1 MITIVDFRMGNLGN
15 VRKAFQFIGAEAK
28 IASRRDDIR
37 KAEKLVIPGV
47 GAFGKA
53 MSNLKRSGLHKLI
66 LEMAEKEVPL
76 LGICLGM
83 QILLE
88 TGKEGG
94 NIKGLGL
101 IPGKV
106 RRFEVDLKV
115 PHIGWN
121 QIHIKKDSGLL
132 SQVPDKSYYYFVHS
146 YYAEPDNGE
155 HILCTTDY
163 GVEFV
168 SGIAKDNVYG
178 FQFHPEKSQNNGL
191 QILRNFSA
199 L

>member
-1 MITIVDFRMGNLGN
+1 MITIIDFRMGNLGN
-15 VRKAFQFIGAEAK
+15 VQKAFQHLGAQAQV
-28 IASRRDDIR
+28 AARREDIR
-37 KAEKLVIPGV
+37 KADKLVLPGV

-53 MSNLKRSGLHKLI
+53 MSNLRRTGLHQLI
-66 LEMAEKEVPL
+66 TEMAEKNVPL

-83 QILLE
+83 QLLLE
-88 TGKEGG
+88 SGQEGG

-106 RRFEVDLKV
+106 RKFEIDLKV

-121 QIHIKKDSGLL
+121 QLNIRNGNSLL
-132 SQVPDKSYYYFVHS
+132 KLVPDKSYFYFVHS
-146 YYAEPDNGE
+146 YYTEPDNAE

-163 GVEFV
+163 GVEFA
-168 SGIAKDNVYG
+168 SGIGKDNIFG
-178 FQFHPEKSQNNGL
+178 FQFHPEKSQDNGL
-191 QILRNFSA
+191 RILQNFTE

>member
-1 MITIVDFRMGNLGN
+1 MITIIDFRMGNLGN
-15 VRKAFQFIGAEAK
+15 VKKAFEFIGAQAQ
-28 IASRRDDIR
+28 IAARREDIR
-37 KAEKLVIPGV
+37 KADKLVLPGV

-53 MSNLKRSGLHKLI
+53 MANLRRNGLHKLI
-66 LEMAEKEVPL
+66 TEMAEKNIPL

-83 QILLE
+83 QLLME
-88 TGKEGG
+88 SGQEGG

-106 RRFEVDLKV
+106 KKFELELKV

-121 QIHIKKDSGLL
+121 QLNIRNGSTLL
-132 SQVPDKSYYYFVHS
+132 KAVPDRSYFYFVHS
-146 YYAEPDNGE
+146 YFTEPEDAG

-168 SGIAKDNVYG
+168 SGIGRDNIFG

-191 QILRNFSA
+191 RILQNFVE